1 MNDDQRFLY
10 NSDAEIESLARRFE
24 TCELQPD
31 DLPHCAHLAMSVWY
45 FMRLPERE
53 ATERNREALLRF
65 VRHHNLKVYNETIT
79 LFWIKLLCR
88 FVEDSSAGACVKD
101 VANEA
106 IKRFGNSRI
115 IFDYY
120 TKELLMS
127 EEARLKWIEPDLK
140 PLDF

>member
-1 MNDDQRFLY
+1 MNEDRNFLY
-10 NSDAEIESLARRFE
+10 NSDAEIETLAGRFE

-31 DLPHCAHLAMSVWY
+31 ELPHYAHLAMSVWY

-53 ATERNREALLRF
+53 AIRRINEGLLRF
-65 VRHHNLKVYNETIT
+65 IRHYDLKMHNETIT
-79 LFWIKLLCR
+79 LFWIKLLRR
-88 FVEDSSAGACVKD
+88 FVEDSSAGARVKD

-106 IKRFGNSRI
+106 IKLFSNSRI

-127 EEARLKWIEPDLK
+127 EEARVKWVEPDLK